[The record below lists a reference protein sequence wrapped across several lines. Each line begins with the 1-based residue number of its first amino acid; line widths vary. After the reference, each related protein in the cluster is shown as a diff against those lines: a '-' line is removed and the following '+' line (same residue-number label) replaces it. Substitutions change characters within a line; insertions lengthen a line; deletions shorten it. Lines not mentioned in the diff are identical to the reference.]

1 MELQV
6 QKREQAGKSD
16 ALRRTGLIP
25 FELYGKGVQNL
36 HLTASV
42 KEFKKVLKEAGENTI
57 VNAVLDGKKYP
68 VIIHEVHRHGV
79 SGDILNVDL
88 YQIRM
93 DEKIKLMVPLEFI
106 GVSLAVKEKNGL
118 LVKPIHEVEV
128 EALPMNVPHTLLV
141 DISKITEIGQSLY
154 VKDLDLPKSAKVL
167 FAPETVIATVTAKV
181 TEEEELAKQ
190 QEAGAGLETVKVETE
205 EKKAERDAAK
215 VVAEVGAATGEAP
228 KVEKKAEKK

>member
-6 QKREQAGKSD
+6 QKRERVGKAD

-25 FELYGKGVQNL
+25 LELYGKGVQNL
-36 HLTASV
+36 HLTAPV

-57 VNAVLDGKKYP
+57 VNAVLDEKKYP
-68 VIIHEVHRHGV
+68 VIIHEVHYHGV

-128 EALPMNVPHTLLV
+128 EALPMDVPHTLQI

-154 VKDLDLPKSAKVL
+154 VKDLVLPKSAKVS
-167 FAPETVIATVTAKV
+167 FAPDTVLVSVVAKM
-181 TEEEELAKQ
+181 TEEEELAIQ
-190 QEAGAGLETVKVETE
+190 QAAGAGIDTIKVETE
-205 EKKAERDAAK
+205 EKKAERDATKAAAEAG
-215 VVAEVGAATGEAP
+215 VAGSEPV
-228 KVEKKAEKK
+228 KAEKK

>member
-6 QKREQAGKSD
+6 QKRVQVGKSA

-25 FELYGKGVQNL
+25 LELYGKGVENL
-36 HLTASV
+36 HLTAPV

-57 VNAVLDGKKYP
+57 VNAIFDGKKYP
-68 VIIHEVHRHGV
+68 VIIHEVVRDGV

-106 GVSLAVKEKNGL
+106 GISLAIKEKNGL
-118 LVKPIHEVEV
+118 LVKSLQEVEV
-128 EALPMNVPHTLLV
+128 EALPMDVPHTLQV

-154 VKDLDLPKSAKVL
+154 VKDLDMPKAVRAV
-167 FAPETVIATVTAKV
+167 FAPETVVATVTAKV

-190 QEAGAGLETVKVETE
+190 QEAGAGLDTVKVETE

-215 VVAEVGAATGEAP
+215 VVAEAGAATGEAP
-228 KVEKKAEKK
+228 KAEKKAEKK

>member
-6 QKREQAGKSD
+6 KKREQVGKSA
-16 ALRRTGLIP
+16 ALRRSGSIP
-25 FELYGKGVQNL
+25 LELYGKGVENL
-36 HLTASV
+36 HLTAPV
-42 KEFKKVLKEAGENTI
+42 KDFKKVLKEAGENTI
-57 VNAVLDGKKYP
+57 VNAILDGKKYP
-68 VIIHEVHRHGV
+68 VIIHEVVRDGV

-106 GVSLAVKEKNGL
+106 GVSVAVKEKNGL
-118 LVKPIHEVEV
+118 LVKSLQEIEV
-128 EALPMNVPHTLLV
+128 EALPMDVPHILQV

-154 VKDLDLPKSAKVL
+154 VKDLDLPKTAKAL
-167 FAPETVIATVTAKV
+167 FEPETVVATVTAKV

-190 QEAGAGLETVKVETE
+190 QEAGAGIETVKVEAE

-215 VVAEVGAATGEAP
+215 VASEAGAAAGEPA
-228 KVEKKAEKK
+228 K